1 MTIEIGER
9 VDKAVKE
16 EQSHLSLTRARERA
30 KVHQDTHSGI
40 RHLSNWILIRLHR
53 QHGAEFKPRTGRKGF
68 GRSCAQKE
76 LPLCS
81 QSVCPPTGSHEETII
96 RYFS

>member
-1 MTIEIGER
+1 MTIKIGER

-40 RHLSNWILIRLHR
+40 RHQLDPDPIASAAWCRI
-53 QHGAEFKPRTGRKGF
+53 QASDGQKGIW
-68 GRSCAQKE
+68 KE
-76 LPLCS
+76 L
-81 QSVCPPTGSHEETII
+81 
-96 RYFS
+96 

>member
-1 MTIEIGER
+1 MTIERGER

-40 RHLSNWILIRLHR
+40 RHLSNWILIQLHR
-53 QHGAEFKPRTGRKGF
+53 QHGAEFKPRQKGIW
-68 GRSCAQKE
+68 KE
-76 LPLCS
+76 LCS
-81 QSVCPPTGSHEETII
+81 EGASTVLLI
-96 RYFS
+96 RLSTHRLP